1 MCSGHEPHEPHPSPR
16 TAWRNFRESD
26 LPLPRRLR
34 VAAAN
39 ELWKVRHRQSCCGH
53 YGQPGC

>member
-1 MCSGHEPHEPHPSPR
+1 MCSEHQPHPSPR
-16 TAWRNFRESD
+16 TAWRIFRDSD
-26 LPLPRRLR
+26 LPLPTRLR

-39 ELWKVRHRQSCCGH
+39 ELWKVRHRQTCCGH